1 MKMFRIVLIS
11 SVSAWMAASL
21 LAQTDGGSSSPL
33 YVAKQAF
40 NNATT
45 DALSQMSPIQ
55 RISLINNIEREL
67 RKSAKNLSEEVYLA
81 ELTGLADMY
90 WESRAYE
97 QATQRYREVALS
109 KPDSLYAANAYMMSG
124 AIAYGNQMQPEKAIP
139 DLRKSVSILKR
150 LNDGQNSFNR
160 DELTA
165 RAVSTL
171 GDVYLVTGRKAEALS
186 EYEYLLSNEN
196 VVAAAEESIIIN
208 ANIESARILS
218 GSGQY
223 DEAMVY
229 YKALEPLVR
238 DSNLPVNIRVG
249 LSLESWD
256 AHSRSGMTKNEL
268 IFFLEELWMS
278 ERENQEFPVLY
289 LGNNLCLLYFFS
301 EDQSQNSK
309 FAAMAQELIEKAE
322 SIRQAYND
330 RLSSDKFATIQSI
343 VHQTKLMLAQR
354 KLNQN
359 ELRKFQ
365 EWANERIEEEKKNPN
380 KVFKPFVPVRF
391 PKQVVVSLLEM
402 HDKHIGSQILTAGK
416 RKAPTDAV
424 SVLEG
429 K

>member
-1 MKMFRIVLIS
+1 MNILRNVLTCL
-11 SVSAWMAASL
+11 VSTWLAASL
-21 LAQTDGGSSSPL
+21 SAQTDGGSSSPL
-33 YVAKQAF
+33 DVAKQAF

-45 DALSQMSPIQ
+45 GALSQISPIQ
-55 RISLINNIEREL
+55 RISLINQIEREL
-67 RKSAKNLSEEVYLA
+67 RKSAENLSEEAYLA

-90 WESRAYE
+90 WQNRAYE

-109 KPDSLYAANAYMMSG
+109 KPDSLYAANAYLMSG
-124 AIAYGNQMQPEKAIP
+124 AIAYGNQRQPEKAIP
-139 DLRKSVSILKR
+139 DLRKSVSILKH
-150 LNDGQNSFNR
+150 LNDGTTSFRR

-165 RAVSTL
+165 RAASTL
-171 GDVYLVTGRKAEALS
+171 GDVYMVTGRKSEALR

-196 VVAAAEESIIIN
+196 VVSAAEESIIIN

-218 GSGQY
+218 ANGQY
-223 DEAMVY
+223 DEAMAY
-229 YKALEPLVR
+229 YKTLEPLVR
-238 DSNLPVNIRVG
+238 ASNLPANIRVG

-256 AHSRSGMTKNEL
+256 AHSRSGMTKDDL

-278 ERENQEFPVLY
+278 ERENREFPVLY

-301 EDQSQNSK
+301 EDQTQKSK
-309 FAAMAQELIEKAE
+309 FVAMAEELIEKAKA
-322 SIRQAYND
+322 IRVAYSD
-330 RLSSDKFATIQSI
+330 RLSPDNLATIQSI

-354 KLNQN
+354 KLSKS
-359 ELRKFQ
+359 ELREFQ
-365 EWANERIEEEKKNPN
+365 EWVDERIEEEKKNPN

-402 HDKHIGSQILTAGK
+402 HDKHIGSQISIAGK
-416 RKAPTDAV
+416 REAPADAV